1 MVFRCTKIGF
11 FCQSSFRQAGCTDFC
26 SLAGMQTVENRDFC
40 LLEGVQTVENR
51 DSCLLEGVQT
61 VENCDFCLLEG
72 VQTIENYDF
81 CSLAPVQTLKNWI
94 FGPAAVWRA
103 NGEGQ
108 GCLPKKAGGVP
119 AALQGFVGHAPRICR
134 NGVGRQ
140 RKAST
145 SSGVRGIFLPRR
157 RAPSAVMR

>member
-1 MVFRCTKIGF
+1 MFVFISLDLMVFRCTKIGF

-51 DSCLLEGVQT
+51 D
-61 VENCDFCLLEG
+61 FCLLEG

-81 CSLAPVQTLKNWI
+81 CSLAPMQTLKNWI

>member
-1 MVFRCTKIGF
+1 MFVFISLDLMVFRCTKIGF

-51 DSCLLEGVQT
+51 D
-61 VENCDFCLLEG
+61 FCLLEG
-72 VQTIENYDF
+72 AQTIENYDF

-108 GCLPKKAGGVP
+108 GCLPKKAG
-119 AALQGFVGHAPRICR
+119 ACR
-134 NGVGRQ
+134 RPC
-140 RKAST
+140 KASSGT
-145 SSGVRGIFLPRR
+145 LPVSVETASGVSVRLPPRR
-157 RAPSAVMR
+157 VSEESSCPGGGHRRR